1 MDLIR
6 LAIALLNVYSLLIMA
21 RVILSWV
28 NPNPRNDLLLWVI
41 QLTEPVLAPIR
52 ALIPLRGID
61 LSPIV
66 AWLLI
71 RLATRL
77 LIQAGAG
84 TGF

>member
-1 MDLIR
+1 MDLFR

-28 NPNPRNDLLLWVI
+28 NPNPRNELLLWVVR
-41 QLTEPVLAPIR
+41 LTEPVLAPLR
-52 ALIPLRGID
+52 ALIPLKGID

-71 RLATRL
+71 RFLMRL

>member
-1 MDLIR
+1 MNLIK
-6 LAIALLNVYSLLIMA
+6 LVLALLQVYSFLIMG

-28 NPNPRNDLLLWVI
+28 NPVPRNEALLWVI
-41 QLTEPVLAPIR
+41 RLTEPVLGPIR
-52 ALIPLRGID
+52 ALIPLQGID

-71 RLATRL
+71 RLL
-77 LIQAGAG
+77 MKLIVQAGAG